1 MLKLIRDSYK
11 LYFRSFPFMFL
22 YAIPLLL
29 LTILNVYCN
38 NIFTFN
44 NGFIYFSYAAA
55 LVLPFVSAATDISI
69 YRRLFG
75 YKVINPL
82 SSLRAFVL
90 YLLAQIGIGLVGTA
104 PIFLF
109 NYLLVIAGVSAFWSL
124 TLAVLINIFV
134 GFLFMARFNIV
145 LPLIIQNRIPSL
157 HDFLSYTKRPLK
169 FWLTIATTVY
179 LPYVVI
185 NYLSASLEAVNTA
198 LTNLFMLLF
207 ICFNITYINQNRPS
221 PITYHHDKDDDEEDT
236 SAMTPVPAVK
246 TAPKKAETTKPAAP
260 KKAPVPKPAAVK
272 KPTAKK
278 APKKSAPK
286 LKPVMAKV

>member
-11 LYFRSFPFMFL
+11 LYFRSFPFMLL
-22 YAIPLLL
+22 YAVPLLL
-29 LTILNVYCN
+29 LTVLNVYCSN
-38 NIFTFN
+38 LFAFN

-75 YKVINPL
+75 YSIINPL

-109 NYLLVIAGVSAFWSL
+109 NYLLSVAGVSAFWSL
-124 TLAVLINIFV
+124 TFAVIINIFV

-145 LPLIIQNRIPSL
+145 LPLIIQNRIPKL
-157 HDFLSYTKRPLK
+157 QDFLSYTKRPLK
-169 FWLTIATTVY
+169 FWLTIATAVY

-185 NYLSASLEAVNTA
+185 NYLTAPLDAVNA
-198 LTNLFMLLF
+198 VLTNLFMLLF
-207 ICFNITYINQNRPS
+207 ICFNVTFVNSSRLS
-221 PITYHHDKDDDEEDT
+221 PISFHNDADEDDDT
-236 SAMTPVPAVK
+236 AAMTPAPVVK
-246 TAPKKAETTKPAAP
+246 VSPKKADAPKPAAP
-260 KKAPVPKPAAVK
+260 KKAPAK
-272 KPTAKK
+272 KPTAAKKPAAKK
-278 APKKSAPK
+278 APKKSEPK